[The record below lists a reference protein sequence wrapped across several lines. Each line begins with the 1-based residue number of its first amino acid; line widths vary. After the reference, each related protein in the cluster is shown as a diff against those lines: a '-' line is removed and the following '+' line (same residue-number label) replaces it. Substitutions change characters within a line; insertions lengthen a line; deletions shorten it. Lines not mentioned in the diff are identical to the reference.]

1 MRLHSFQTETDLRFA
16 MAKLIPHMRGTRN
29 ATPAGSEEGQLFSQ
43 ATLAGNHGS

>member
-29 ATPAGSEEGQLFSQ
+29 ATPAGSEGQLFSQ